1 MATTYRLN
9 LTCSDRSGLVAAVT
23 GLLFD
28 LGGNL
33 GDTTFAVYGT
43 EAEFTAL
50 IDLPD
55 SLSADDVRNEILGLG
70 LPPGARIDVAPFEG
84 PNAPGPMG
92 RVTHVITLSGGD
104 QPGLIARLA
113 EVFHQFGANIVHLE
127 AGPDR
132 GPGPRGQYATRFSV
146 ALDEATAATCLATVG
161 NTAESLHLQCNWE
174 EVHS

>member
-1 MATTYRLN
+1 MATTYRLT
-9 LTCSDRSGLVAAVT
+9 LTCSDRSGLVAVVT

-43 EAEFTAL
+43 EAEFAAL
-50 IDLPD
+50 VDMPEG
-55 SLSADDVRNEILGLG
+55 LSADDIRGELQGLG
-70 LPPGARIDVAPFEG
+70 LPPGARIDVAPFERSA
-84 PNAPGPMG
+84 APGPMG

-113 EVFHQFGANIVHLE
+113 EVFGQFGANIVHLE

-146 ALDEATAATCLATVG
+146 ALNAETAATCLATVA
-161 NTAESLHLQCNWE
+161 NTAESLHLDCNWKT
-174 EVHS
+174 VNS

>member
-1 MATTYRLN
+1 MAKTYRLT
-9 LTCSDRSGLVAAVT
+9 LTCNDRSGLVASIT

-43 EAEFTAL
+43 EAEFSTL
-50 IDLPD
+50 VDLPEV
-55 SLSADDVRNEILGLG
+55 LSADDIRGELAGLG

-84 PNAPGPMG
+84 PAAPGPMG
-92 RVTHVITLSGGD
+92 RVTHVITLSGGN

-113 EVFHQFGANIVHLE
+113 EVFGQFGANIVHLE

-132 GPGPRGQYATRFSV
+132 GPGPQGQYATRFSV
-146 ALDEATAATCLATVG
+146 ALDEATAATCLATVA
-161 NTAESLHLQCNWE
+161 NTAESLHLDCHWDK
-174 EVHS
+174 VDF

>member
-1 MATTYRLN
+1 MAKTYRLT
-9 LTCSDRSGLVAAVT
+9 LTCNDRSGLVASIT

-43 EAEFTAL
+43 EAEFSTLVDMPDAL
-50 IDLPD
+50 A
-55 SLSADDVRNEILGLG
+55 ADDIREELAGLG
-70 LPPGARIDVAPFEG
+70 LPSGARIDVAPFEG
-84 PNAPGPMG
+84 PAAPGPMG

-113 EVFHQFGANIVHLE
+113 EVFGQFGANVVHLE

-132 GPGPRGQYATRFSV
+132 GSGPQGQYATRFSV
-146 ALDEATAATCLATVG
+146 ALDEATAATCLATVA
-161 NTAESLHLQCNWE
+161 NTAESLHLDCSWDKVE
-174 EVHS
+174 S

>member
-1 MATTYRLN
+1 MATTYRLT
-9 LTCSDRSGLVAAVT
+9 LTCSDRSGLVASVT
-23 GLLFD
+23 GLLID

-43 EAEFTAL
+43 EAEFTTL
-50 IDLPD
+50 VDLPMAF
-55 SLSADDVRNEILGLG
+55 SADDIRGEVSGLG

-84 PNAPGPMG
+84 PAAPGPMG

-113 EVFHQFGANIVHLE
+113 EVFGQFGANIVHLD

-132 GPGPRGQYATRFSV
+132 GPGPRGLYATRFSV
-146 ALDEATAATCLATVG
+146 ALDEATAATCLATVA
-161 NTAESLHLQCNWE
+161 NTAESLHLECNWE
-174 EVHS
+174 KANS